1 MKGLFAFL
9 GVVPVTVMM
18 VASLAACSG
27 SAPSR
32 FYTLSP
38 TAFDKPTQSVA
49 ASATKMVVGVGAV
62 EIPDY
67 LDRPQ
72 IVTRTSEHRLALA
85 EFDLWG
91 GSFKTD
97 VNRVLLENL
106 VNALP
111 PDRFSVVAL
120 KYGVPFDCKVS
131 LTIVR
136 LDVEPGAGAILEA
149 QWMLAG
155 RDGKMNGQVR
165 STRLSE
171 PAATNDIP
179 GAVGAMSRA
188 IGRLSDEIAAE
199 IRTAAFGGQCN
210 GK

>member
-1 MKGLFAFL
+1 MKGSSIFFKVMPAI
-9 GVVPVTVMM
+9 VMM
-18 VASLAACSG
+18 AAALAACSS
-27 SAPSR
+27 SAPTR

-38 TAFDKPTQSVA
+38 MAAGKPAQSVVV
-49 ASATKMVVGVGAV
+49 SARRMVVGVGPV

-91 GSFKTD
+91 GSLKAD

-111 PDRFSVVAL
+111 SDRFSVVSL
-120 KYGVPFDCKVS
+120 KYGVLFDYKVS

-136 LDVEPGAGAILEA
+136 LDVEPGEGAMLEA

-155 RDGKMNGQVR
+155 RDGKGDGQVR
-165 STRLSE
+165 NARLSE

-179 GAVGAMSRA
+179 GAVGAMSRVL
-188 IGRLSDEIAAE
+188 GRLSEEIAAE
-199 IRTAAFGGQCN
+199 IRA
-210 GK
+210 K